1 MTKSSSENNQKPVD
15 IISGRVLLGLIG
27 LLAFL
32 VPVLLFFVS
41 IIIDDCNEIQ
51 STISAYYHTG
61 ARDAMV
67 GIICALSFAFF
78 AYKGYRDDKSVL
90 NDSLFGTMAA
100 IFALGVAFFPTSID
114 ANESSTCVAV
124 FDNRI
129 YGIVHYVSAIL
140 LFFTLAYFCIFQ
152 FTKINSNTYCFS
164 KWDSLTKK
172 KKSVNR
178 FYIACGVI
186 ILFCIA
192 MAGLYFLIDEESSFK
207 KSITQY
213 KPIFWLETIM
223 LWSFAAGWL
232 RKSKFFGVYNN
243 EELE

>member
-1 MTKSSSENNQKPVD
+1 MSNSNSEKNQKPVD

-32 VPVLLFFVS
+32 LPVVLFFVS
-41 IIIDDCNEIQ
+41 IIIDDCNEFQ

-67 GIICALSFAFF
+67 GMICALSFAFF
-78 AYKGYRDDKSVL
+78 AYKGYSDDKSVL

-114 ANESSTCVAV
+114 GNESSTCVAV
-124 FDNRI
+124 FDNKI

-140 LFFTLAYFCIFQ
+140 LFLTLAYFCIFQ
-152 FTKINSNTYCFS
+152 FTKLDSNTYCFS
-164 KWDSLTKK
+164 TWKTLSDK

-178 FYIACGVI
+178 FYIACGSI
-186 ILFCIA
+186 ILICIA
-192 MAGLYFLIDEESSFK
+192 LAGLFFLIDEENSFK
-207 KSITQY
+207 KNIIDC
-213 KPIFWLETIM
+213 KPIFWLETLM

-232 RKSKFFGVYNN
+232 RKSKFFGAYDND
-243 EELE
+243 ELE

>member
-1 MTKSSSENNQKPVD
+1 MATSSSEINQKPVD

-32 VPVLLFFVS
+32 LPILLFFVS
-41 IIIDDCNEIQ
+41 IIIDDCNEFQ
-51 STISAYYHTG
+51 SSISAYYHTG

-78 AYKGYRDDKSVL
+78 AYKGYGDDKSVL

-100 IFALGVAFFPTSID
+100 IFALGVAFFPTSVD
-114 ANESSTCVAV
+114 ANESSTCVTV

-129 YGIVHYVSAIL
+129 YGHVHYVSAVL

-152 FTKINSNTYCFS
+152 FTKVDSSTYCFS

-178 FYIACGVI
+178 FYIACGAI

-192 MAGLYFLIDEESSFK
+192 LAGLYFLIDEENSFK
-207 KSITQY
+207 KSIRQY
-213 KPIFWLETIM
+213 KPIFWLETVM
-223 LWSFAAGWL
+223 LWAFAAGWL
-232 RKSKFFGVYNN
+232 RKSKFFGVYSN